1 MLDWR
6 SLYYGHVESQEVA
19 KAVKDYEWQALRR
32 AMKGKS
38 LETKYAML
46 KGYRATMISRLEA
59 GRIDEDGRGTN
70 HKLRH
75 CTKPRWPD
83 QTGGLQ
89 MNFITITADGKYRVY
104 QGDSGTM
111 YFEEVAPSED

>member
-6 SLYYGHVESQEVA
+6 SLYYGHVEAQEVA

-46 KGYRATMISRLEA
+46 KGYRATMIARLEA
-59 GRIDEDGRGTN
+59 GRIDEYEWRMVEVRITN
-70 HKLRH
+70 YVTALSR
-75 CTKPRWPD
+75 
-83 QTGGLQ
+83 GGL
-89 MNFITITADGKYRVY
+89 IKPEDYR
-104 QGDSGTM
+104 
-111 YFEEVAPSED
+111 

>member
-32 AMKGKS
+32 EMKGMS

-46 KGYRATMISRLEA
+46 KGYRATMIARLEA
-59 GRIDEDGRGTN
+59 GCIDEDEWRMVEVRITN
-70 HKLRH
+70 YVTALSR
-75 CTKPRWPD
+75 
-83 QTGGLQ
+83 GGL
-89 MNFITITADGKYRVY
+89 IKPEDYR
-104 QGDSGTM
+104 
-111 YFEEVAPSED
+111 

>member
-19 KAVKDYEWQALRR
+19 RAVKDYEWQALRR

-46 KGYRATMISRLEA
+46 KGYRATMIARLEA
-59 GRIDEDGRGTN
+59 GSINEDEWRMVEVQITN
-70 HKLRH
+70 YVTALSR
-75 CTKPRWPD
+75 
-83 QTGGLQ
+83 GGL
-89 MNFITITADGKYRVY
+89 IKPEDYR
-104 QGDSGTM
+104 
-111 YFEEVAPSED
+111 

>member
-19 KAVKDYEWQALRR
+19 QAVKDPEWQALRR

-46 KGYRATMISRLEA
+46 KGYRATMIARLEA
-59 GRIDEDGRGTN
+59 GLIDEDGWRMFEVQITN
-70 HKLRH
+70 YVTALSR
-75 CTKPRWPD
+75 
-83 QTGGLQ
+83 GGL
-89 MNFITITADGKYRVY
+89 IKPEDYR
-104 QGDSGTM
+104 
-111 YFEEVAPSED
+111 

>member
-19 KAVKDYEWQALRR
+19 KAVKDYEWQALHR

-46 KGYRATMISRLEA
+46 KGYRATMIARLEA
-59 GRIDEDGRGTN
+59 GRIDEDEWRMVELRITN
-70 HKLRH
+70 YVTALSRSGLI
-75 CTKPRWPD
+75 KPED
-83 QTGGLQ
+83 
-89 MNFITITADGKYRVY
+89 YR
-104 QGDSGTM
+104 
-111 YFEEVAPSED
+111 